1 MLAENRNIHV
11 EQSPQKE
18 IGILLIEGSGM
29 LQSVIEQSI
38 QDNSPRTISHFFETK
53 SYNSALD
60 ALKNDTLD
68 IIFLDWDLQDFEG
81 MAFVEK
87 TREIDE
93 NIPVIIFTSEIE
105 EQTLLNA
112 CNAGVS
118 AYIEKPIRGKQLWES
133 VKEFL
138 Q

>member
-1 MLAENRNIHV
+1 MLAENRNIHK
-11 EQSPQKE
+11 EQSQPKE

-38 QDNSPRTISHFFETK
+38 QDNNPGIVSHFFETK
-53 SYNSALD
+53 SYDSALE
-60 ALKNDTLD
+60 AIKNDAVDL
-68 IIFLDWDLQDFEG
+68 IFLDWDLQDFEN
-81 MAFVEK
+81 MDFIKK

-93 NIPVIIFTSEIE
+93 NVPVIIFTSEIE
-105 EQTLLNA
+105 EQILLDA

-133 VKEFL
+133 VKELL